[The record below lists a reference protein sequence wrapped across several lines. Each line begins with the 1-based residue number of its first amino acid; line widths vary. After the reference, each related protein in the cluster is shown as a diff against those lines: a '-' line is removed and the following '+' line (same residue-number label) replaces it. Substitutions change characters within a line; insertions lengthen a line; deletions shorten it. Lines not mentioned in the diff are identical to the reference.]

1 MIGSLPDSLNV
12 GGVEYP
18 IETDFRN
25 ILIGL
30 TACADPE
37 YNDRERLYILMKR
50 LFRDSL
56 KEIPEDHITEAAEK
70 AKWFIDCGQ
79 TADDKKPPL
88 KVIDWEQDEPI
99 IFPAI
104 NKLAHR
110 EVRSV
115 EYIHWWT
122 FMGYFMEIEEGT
134 FSVVLG
140 IRQKKA
146 KNKSLEKWEKEFYQ
160 NNKTLC
166 EIKTRYTEE
175 ELEEKERI
183 KSIFQ

>member
-1 MIGSLPDSLNV
+1 MIGALPASLNV
-12 GGVEYP
+12 GGEEYP
-18 IETDFRN
+18 VETDFRN

-50 LFRDSL
+50 LFRDRL
-56 KEIPEDHITEAAEK
+56 NEIPEDYITEAAEK

-79 TADDKKPPL
+79 VVEDKKPPL

-110 EVRSV
+110 ESGPWNISIGGPLWVTLWKLKREPFPWFWESGRRLQRERSWRNGKKNFIV
-115 EYIHWWT
+115 T
-122 FMGYFMEIEEGT
+122 TKLFEILRPGT
-134 FSVVLG
+134 RRKN
-140 IRQKKA
+140 RQR
-146 KNKSLEKWEKEFYQ
+146 L
-160 NNKTLC
+160 
-166 EIKTRYTEE
+166 I
-175 ELEEKERI
+175 I
-183 KSIFQ
+183 